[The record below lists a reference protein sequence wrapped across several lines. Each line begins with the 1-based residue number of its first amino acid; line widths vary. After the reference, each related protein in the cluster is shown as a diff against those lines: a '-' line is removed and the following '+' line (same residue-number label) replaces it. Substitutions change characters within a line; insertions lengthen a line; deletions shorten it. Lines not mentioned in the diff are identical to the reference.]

1 MPISIEQNNLSE
13 IMSKIYSVIDTDETA
28 RQKVN
33 LILTDQLLT
42 IQDGDLAPTKLTP
55 KERQLQIFK
64 VYLDLVME

>member
-42 IQDGDLAPTKLTP
+42 IQDGDLAPAKLTP

-64 VYLDLVME
+64 VYLDLIME